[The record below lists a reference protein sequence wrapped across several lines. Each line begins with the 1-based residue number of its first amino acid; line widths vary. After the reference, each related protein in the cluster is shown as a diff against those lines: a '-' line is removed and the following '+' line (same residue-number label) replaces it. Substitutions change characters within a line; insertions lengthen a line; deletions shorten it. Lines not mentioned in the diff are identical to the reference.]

1 MNSYY
6 NHGQCDVRPTVTFPA
21 TAHHRPFTGTKLQW
35 LVPEARV
42 WTTCP
47 MLLTESGT
55 VGSRSLRQESNAR
68 TFEIWAVHSC
78 LCSYGSCKHSS
89 PDVAKFTYFNTQ
101 QFKLAHPIHS
111 WSLRMMLQVHC
122 IQNNGKKTKKLNYI
136 LKIKPDIFLQH
147 PRILTSR
154 QIIII
159 IINRFV

>member
-1 MNSYY
+1 VW
-6 NHGQCDVRPTVTFPA
+6 CPTYGYLPSHSA
-21 TAHHRPFTGTKLQW
+21 SPPFDRYQITMIGARGTC
-35 LVPEARV
+35 V

-47 MLLTESGT
+47 MLLTKSGT
-55 VGSRSLRQESNAR
+55 VGSRSLRQESDAR

-101 QFKLAHPIHS
+101 QFKSAHPIHS

-122 IQNNGKKTKKLNYI
+122 IQNNSKKTKKLNYI

-147 PRILTSR
+147 PKILTSR